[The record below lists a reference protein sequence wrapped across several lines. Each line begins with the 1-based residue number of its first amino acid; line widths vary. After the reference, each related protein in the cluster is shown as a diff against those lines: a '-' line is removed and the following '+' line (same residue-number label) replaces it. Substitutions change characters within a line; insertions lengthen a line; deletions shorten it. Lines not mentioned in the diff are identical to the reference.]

1 MSLTLFDLFLLLMI
15 LISYGL
21 GYRRGI
27 VWQLAAIGSL
37 IVGHLAARFI
47 MPRLE
52 DFGVPDYGLYHFGAW
67 VGVYAVAAIAVYL
80 VAWRFRAYL
89 QKKDLSDLDK
99 HLGGLLGLMKGSL
112 FISLITLLVITVSQ
126 GARDKLLES
135 QSGPVV
141 AHIAKFF
148 DDFVPTETLSA
159 LEPFYHT
166 PEERALK
173 AKAKASATPTGT
185 AAGKDDAIYDLPPW
199 FDEIAAEAKKT
210 KARARARRAEARKA
224 RDALESPEVQEK
236 LKRLRALR
244 KQIREERRKKEAETE
259 EQGPKPAPESPK
271 TSPETG
277 AEGDHESL
285 FTPFQ
290 SDKDTG
296 NNKAPPSSSGSA
308 GSGFGPSKSPN
319 PK

>member
-1 MSLTLFDLFLLLMI
+1 MNLTLLDLFLLLM
-15 LISYGL
+15 LVISYGL
-21 GYRRGI
+21 GYRRGF

-37 IVGHLAARFI
+37 IVGHVAARYI
-47 MPRLE
+47 MPHLE
-52 DFGVPDYGLYHFGAW
+52 DFGVPDYGLYHFGSW
-67 VGVYAVAAIAVYL
+67 VGIYAVAAIAVYL

-99 HLGGLLGLMKGSL
+99 HLGGLLGGMKGSL

-159 LEPFYHT
+159 LEPFYQT
-166 PEERALK
+166 PEERAIA
-173 AKAKASATPTGT
+173 AKTRAAATPTSTT
-185 AAGKDDAIYDLPPW
+185 ADKDEKLYDLPPW
-199 FDEIAAEAKKT
+199 FDEIAAEARKT
-210 KARARARRAEARKA
+210 KQRARERRREARKA
-224 RDALESPEVQEK
+224 REAFETPEVQEK
-236 LKRLRALR
+236 LKKLRDLR
-244 KQIREERRKKEAETE
+244 KQIREERKKTDGET
-259 EQGPKPAPESPK
+259 PSKTPAPNKPGA
-271 TSPETG
+271 TPPETG
-277 AEGDHESL
+277 NEGDHESL

-290 SDKDTG
+290 SDKALG
-296 NNKAPPSSSGSA
+296 NNKAPASTKPGAEPSD
-308 GSGFGPSKSPN
+308 SPN

>member
-1 MSLTLFDLFLLLMI
+1 MNLTIFDLFLLLML

-37 IVGHLAARFI
+37 IVGHLAARFV

-52 DFGVPDYGLYHFGAW
+52 EFGVPDYGLYHFGSW

-99 HLGGLLGLMKGSL
+99 HLGGLLGLLKGAL
-112 FISLITLLVITVSQ
+112 FISLITLLVITVFK

-141 AHIAKFF
+141 AHIASFF
-148 DDFVPTETLSA
+148 ENYVPTETLSA
-159 LEPFYHT
+159 LEPFYQT
-166 PEERALK
+166 PEERAQN
-173 AKAKASATPTGT
+173 AKKDAAAAKTTSTKP
-185 AAGKDDAIYDLPPW
+185 KQEEQLYDLPPW
-199 FDEIAAEAKKT
+199 FDDLSAEAK
-210 KARARARRAEARKA
+210 RARARRA
-224 RDALESPEVQEK
+224 
-236 LKRLRALR
+236 
-244 KQIREERRKKEAETE
+244 QIREIRDNIKSLREQKKKLLQERQKLQGDPQSEKEAPSKDSSA
-259 EQGPKPAPESPK
+259 QKKPAD
-271 TSPETG
+271 ETG
-277 AEGDHESL
+277 NEGDHESL

-290 SDKDTG
+290 SDKDAKK
-296 NNKAPPSSSGSA
+296 N
-308 GSGFGPSKSPN
+308 
-319 PK
+319 

>member
-1 MSLTLFDLFLLLMI
+1 MNLTLLDLFLMLML

-37 IVGHLAARFI
+37 IVGHLAARYI

-52 DFGVPDYGLYHFGAW
+52 EFGVPDYGLYHFGSW

-99 HLGGLLGLMKGSL
+99 HLGGLLGLLKGSL

-148 DDFVPTETLSA
+148 DNFVPTETLSA
-159 LEPFYHT
+159 LQPFYQT
-166 PEERALK
+166 PGERAEK
-173 AKAKASATPTGT
+173 AKAKAAATPTST
-185 AAGKDDAIYDLPPW
+185 NAGKDEKLYDLPPW
-199 FDEIAAEAKKT
+199 FDEIAAEAK
-210 KARARARRAEARKA
+210 RARARRRQAREA
-224 RDALESPEVQEK
+224 DLPPEIRAKYE
-236 LKRLRALR
+236 RLRELR
-244 KQIREERRKKEAETE
+244 QKIREERKKIKSEIPKET
-259 EQGPKPAPESPK
+259 PAPEKEASENLK
-271 TSPETG
+271 KAPETG
-277 AEGDHESL
+277 DEGDHEKL

-290 SDKDTG
+290 SDKAVG
-296 NNKAPPSSSGSA
+296 NK
-308 GSGFGPSKSPN
+308 
-319 PK
+319 